1 MSSPDIERR
10 GAPRHAHEVTVDI
23 KVVTATDPVLN
34 PGQTFRCRSHDISIG
49 GLQIR
54 IGHPLSVG
62 TTLTLWVISPLFQDT
77 MIRVGTV
84 LWSREI
90 DTGIHAAGIVLLAEE
105 SENITLWRNT
115 VALMPAQAQAADA
128 QT

>member
-1 MSSPDIERR
+1 MSSPDVERR
-10 GAPRHAHEVTVDI
+10 GAPRHAHETTVDI
-23 KVVTATDPVLN
+23 KVIAATDPALN
-34 PGQTFRCRSHDISIG
+34 PGRTFRCRSHDISIG

-54 IGHPLSVG
+54 LSEPLAVG
-62 TTLTLWVISPLFQDT
+62 TALTLWVISPLFQET
-77 MIRVGTV
+77 MILAGTV

-115 VALMPAQAQAADA
+115 VALMPAQS
-128 QT
+128 QTAGAPT